1 MSEMTQTVTGATQP
15 QSDDASRIT
24 ARDLRSVF
32 WRSFTLQGSWN
43 YERQQH
49 MGYAFAMS
57 PALKRIYQDPTELG
71 RALQRHLVL
80 FNTTTHL
87 STFIFGLSIAME
99 EENQRNPEFNEES
112 INAIKTSLMGPLVW
126 PEARLPGGYDLADE
140 NLPKRPYGPGD
151 LYRINCWPHG
161 RRRDDR
167 QHDRYHHPAQL
178 YRRADHHEGAGVY

>member
-15 QSDDASRIT
+15 QSDDAKPHHRP
-24 ARDLRSVF
+24 R
-32 WRSFTLQGSWN
+32 FTQRVLALLYATGLWN

-80 FNTTTHL
+80 FNTTPHL

-99 EENQRNPEFNEES
+99 EENQRNP
-112 INAIKTSLMGPLVW
+112 
-126 PEARLPGGYDLADE
+126 
-140 NLPKRPYGPGD
+140 
-151 LYRINCWPHG
+151 RI
-161 RRRDDR
+161 
-167 QHDRYHHPAQL
+167 
-178 YRRADHHEGAGVY
+178 

>member
-32 WRSFTLQGSWN
+32 WRYATGLRN

-71 RALQRHLVL
+71 R
-80 FNTTTHL
+80 
-87 STFIFGLSIAME
+87 
-99 EENQRNPEFNEES
+99 
-112 INAIKTSLMGPLVW
+112 
-126 PEARLPGGYDLADE
+126 
-140 NLPKRPYGPGD
+140 
-151 LYRINCWPHG
+151 
-161 RRRDDR
+161 
-167 QHDRYHHPAQL
+167 PA
-178 YRRADHHEGAGVY
+178 ASSGAV

>member
-57 PALKRIYQDPTELG
+57 
-71 RALQRHLVL
+71 
-80 FNTTTHL
+80 
-87 STFIFGLSIAME
+87 
-99 EENQRNPEFNEES
+99 
-112 INAIKTSLMGPLVW
+112 
-126 PEARLPGGYDLADE
+126 
-140 NLPKRPYGPGD
+140 
-151 LYRINCWPHG
+151 
-161 RRRDDR
+161 
-167 QHDRYHHPAQL
+167 
-178 YRRADHHEGAGVY
+178 

>member
-80 FNTTTHL
+80 FNTTPHL

-112 INAIKTSLMGPLVW
+112 INAIKTSLMGHR
-126 PEARLPGGYDLADE
+126 RLHILGIIKGY
-140 NLPKRPYGPGD
+140 
-151 LYRINCWPHG
+151 
-161 RRRDDR
+161 RRRDGYLFR
-167 QHDRYHHPAQL
+167 PAGQP
-178 YRRADHHEGAGVY
+178 AGTDTGAVSL